1 MALHILSVAPM
12 STKVE
17 RLFRLLILRRRA
29 NACPDRSRLEA
40 NTIGITQTLRSW
52 LRGGYINTEDMLV
65 NVPDDDENV
74 ITIREAR
81 ARAEITTS
89 PRG

>member
-1 MALHILSVAPM
+1 MALDILSVAPM
-12 STKVE
+12 STEVE
-17 RLFRLLILRRRA
+17 RLFSA
-29 NACPDRSRLEA
+29 ADRSRLEA

-52 LRGGYINTEDMLV
+52 LRGGYINTEDMLI

-74 ITIREAR
+74 ITIQEAR